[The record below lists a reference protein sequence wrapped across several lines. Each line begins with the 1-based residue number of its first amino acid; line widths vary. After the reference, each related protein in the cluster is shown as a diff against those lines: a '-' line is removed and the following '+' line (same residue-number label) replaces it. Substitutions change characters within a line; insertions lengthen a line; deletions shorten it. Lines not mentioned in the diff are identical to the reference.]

1 MMNPQGRFAA
11 SLNSETPPE
20 EMAGRLKQLVG

>member
-1 MMNPQGRFAA
+1 MDPQGRFAA

-20 EMAGRLKQLVG
+20 EMAQRLAKLIG